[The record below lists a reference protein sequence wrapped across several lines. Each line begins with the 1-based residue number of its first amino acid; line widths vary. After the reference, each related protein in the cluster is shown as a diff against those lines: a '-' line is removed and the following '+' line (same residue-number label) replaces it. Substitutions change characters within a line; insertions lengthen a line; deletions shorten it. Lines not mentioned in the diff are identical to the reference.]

1 MADIASELAKQCGIS
16 KETAQKGMGIV
27 LGLIK
32 SKLPAESFSKV
43 ISAVPEGES
52 MMASAASSAE
62 GSAGGVVNAVTG
74 TLGKLFGGAG
84 TGALLAKITQLGM
97 SPDQIQ
103 SFFTKIM
110 EFFKG
115 KLPQNVMSQVTDLLP
130 TPQGAG
136 AGT

>member
-16 KETAQKGMGIV
+16 KETAQKGLGMV

-32 SKLPAESFSKV
+32 TKLPAESFSKV
-43 ISAVPEGES
+43 ISAVPEGEN
-52 MMASAASSAE
+52 MMASAASATETS
-62 GSAGGVVNAVTG
+62 GGGVMNAITG
-74 TLGKLFGGAG
+74 SLGKLFGSGGA
-84 TGALLAKITQLGM
+84 GALLTKVGQLGM

-103 SFFTKIM
+103 SFFAKTM

-136 AGT
+136 A